1 MFPLTFRF
9 LISKDYKDALLQF
22 GPITPDSP
30 SIDAEE
36 PKYPRSSELEGK
48 LAEATKNL
56 LENVQ
61 TPETGD
67 DQQQG
72 ESFDTD
78 LQQEEMEKYKSGGEQ
93 KETEK
98 GFSDVEWQLVDQ
110 NA

>member
-1 MFPLTFRF
+1 M
-9 LISKDYKDALLQF
+9 ISKDYKDALLQF

-30 SIDAEE
+30 SLDAEE
-36 PKYPRSSELEGK
+36 PKYPRSSDLEGK

-72 ESFDTD
+72 EIFDTEN
-78 LQQEEMEKYKSGGEQ
+78 QQKEMEKCKSGGEQ
-93 KETEK
+93 REIEK
-98 GFSDVEWQLVDQ
+98 GFSDVEWQLVDK

>member
-1 MFPLTFRF
+1 M
-9 LISKDYKDALLQF
+9 ISKDYKDALLQF
-22 GPITPDSP
+22 GPTTPDSP
-30 SIDAEE
+30 LLDAEE

-56 LENVQ
+56 LENVR

-72 ESFDTD
+72 GESFGTD
-78 LQQEEMEKYKSGGEQ
+78 LQEGEMEKWKSGGEP
-93 KETEK
+93 KEIEK
-98 GFSDVEWQLVDQ
+98 GFSDVEWQLVDK